1 MTSSFPGFHK
11 LKISPSG
18 KLFIDEFSNL
28 KLPRIIQII
37 DSQGQFVYKLL
48 DAENP
53 LAEYNIG
60 ETNLVK
66 ISSDDDLFLNT
77 RLIKPYN
84 FDINK
89 KYPVLIYVYNG
100 PQIQL
105 LTNSWLANTPLWMYY
120 LANQDYLVFTIDGR
134 GSENRGKRF

>member
-66 ISSDDDLFLNT
+66 ISSDDDLF
-77 RLIKPYN
+77 
-84 FDINK
+84 
-89 KYPVLIYVYNG
+89 
-100 PQIQL
+100 
-105 LTNSWLANTPLWMYY
+105 S
-120 LANQDYLVFTIDGR
+120 
-134 GSENRGKRF
+134 

>member
-1 MTSSFPGFHK
+1 MNF
-11 LKISPSG
+11 
-18 KLFIDEFSNL
+18 NL
-28 KLPRIIQII
+28 KLRIIQII

-77 RLIKPYN
+77 RLLNPI
-84 FDINK
+84 
-89 KYPVLIYVYNG
+89 
-100 PQIQL
+100 
-105 LTNSWLANTPLWMYY
+105 TSH
-120 LANQDYLVFTIDGR
+120 
-134 GSENRGKRF
+134 